1 MQQVP
6 YKENRLVMFDS
17 ALFHKTDD
25 FTFRRGYLNRRIN
38 LTLLFGRMVMGN
50 GEAKAVKA
58 AGDAQ
63 EVSHEPRENGD
74 VCQGGSGVVGKD
86 GFGGGGPGGGGSPKL
101 VLRAY
106 RP

>member
-38 LTLLFGRMVMGN
+38 LTLLFGRMVMGK

-58 AGDAQ
+58 AGDAE
-63 EVSHEPRENGD
+63 EVAHESRGNGD
-74 VCQGGSGVVGKD
+74 ACQGGSVGRD
-86 GFGGGGPGGGGSPKL
+86 GLEGGEAGGGGSPKL